1 MRNPL
6 PLLALC
12 TGVLL
17 AGCDP
22 SCTSVC
28 EKLVAC
34 EDVDSPRVSW
44 VECTESCEDQER
56 LYEQWTDTVKREGF
70 SEMKSCIEDSECS
83 DIADGECY
91 DEDLYI
97 W

>member
-1 MRNPL
+1 MRVL
-6 PLLALC
+6 SSLLVLC
-12 TGVLL
+12 TAVI
-17 AGCDP
+17 ATGCEP
-22 SCTSVC
+22 SCKNIC
-28 EKLVAC
+28 EKLVEC
-34 EDVDSPRVSW
+34 EDVETPRVSW
-44 VECTESCEDQER
+44 VECTDSCEAQER

-70 SEMKSCIEDSECS
+70 VDMKTCIDESECS